1 MTQARRLTF
10 VFVMCWINLAVTI
23 VDIANRYWISLAVM
37 AVCGWIVTLVNA
49 LGWRLANQR
58 IDRAARGRDLKG
70 QP

>member
-1 MTQARRLTF
+1 MRRLTIL
-10 VFVMCWINLAVTI
+10 FVMCWINLAVTI
-23 VDIANRYWISLAVM
+23 VDIVNHYWFNLAVM

-58 IDRAARGRDLKG
+58 IDLAAKGRDFQG